1 MLRATG
7 SVQTENGRKVGE
19 VGMTYKRG
27 QVSISVHQL
36 DGFGKHPALWIGTEE
51 PNQMVKVASFGNEDK
66 ANLFCKWL
74 EYLIGFNNDEGS
86 VKWE

>member
-1 MLRATG
+1 M
-7 SVQTENGRKVGE
+7 
-19 VGMTYKRG
+19 GMTYKRG

-36 DGFGKHPALWIGTEE
+36 DGFGKRPALWIGTEE
-51 PNQMVKVASFGNEDK
+51 PNQMVKVASFGSEDK

-74 EYLIGFNNDEGS
+74 EYLLGFNRDEGT

>member
-1 MLRATG
+1 MLAASAVRDLIG
-7 SVQTENGRKVGE
+7 KVGE

-36 DGFGKHPALWIGTEE
+36 DGFGKRPALWIGTEE
-51 PNQMVKVASFGNEDK
+51 PNQMVKVASFGSEDK

-74 EYLIGFNNDEGS
+74 EYLLGFNSDEGS
-86 VKWE
+86 VKWND

>member
-1 MLRATG
+1 M
-7 SVQTENGRKVGE
+7 RKVGE

-27 QVSISVHQL
+27 QVYISVHQL
-36 DGFGKHPALWIGTEE
+36 DGFGKHPALWIGTED

-74 EYLIGFNNDEGS
+74 EYLLGFSNEEGS
-86 VKWE
+86 VKLE